1 MKFEYYHYF
10 GGRRG
15 TTWKPTFL
23 LILSRKI
30 YLRIKF
36 LGSFFFFLMKPQ
48 SYSTDRI
55 SHEWFSKTANMAEFR
70 GQSQTPLH
78 RAGSIRH

>member
-1 MKFEYYHYF
+1 METHFPFNTVQENLPQNQVSGF
-10 GGRRG
+10 
-15 TTWKPTFL
+15 FL
-23 LILSRKI
+23 
-30 YLRIKF
+30 
-36 LGSFFFFLMKPQ
+36 FFLMKPQ